1 MDNST
6 IVIHGVIRIT
16 KRIQCIVFQDEYMGA
31 AFSHI
36 FPTRTSIY
44 IFDYSF
50 LKASCH
56 LDRSTKE
63 TIYWS
68 RKPMMN

>member
-1 MDNST
+1 
-6 IVIHGVIRIT
+6 
-16 KRIQCIVFQDEYMGA
+16 MGA
-31 AFSHI
+31 AFRHI
-36 FPTRTSIY
+36 FPIRTSIY

-56 LDRSTKE
+56 LDRNTKE

-68 RKPMMN
+68 RKPMMKLEVKSRDNVLV